1 MSKIWCHLAIRG
13 AARNLTYPP
22 AGQNLAKNRYTGEQ
36 PRPKPLNPA
45 LFGRRVDVFH
55 QPQAAEGGGEALRGR
70 TSYEGL
76 ALAHTRVVLGV
87 TLKPLN
93 RVCYTSVRERPSRVL
108 TKDHG

>member
-45 LFGRRVDVFH
+45 LFCTRVDVFH
-55 QPQAAEGGGEALRGR
+55 QPQAAQGGGEALRGR

-76 ALAHTRVVLGV
+76 ALAHSAWSN
-87 TLKPLN
+87 LN
-93 RVCYTSVRERPSRVL
+93 AP
-108 TKDHG
+108 